1 MPTVVDFQMLC
12 GHEESSF
19 EIDICRLF
27 EAFPWGF
34 TSWYGEDAYTVL
46 AMGHLVF
53 DAARFGGVNG
63 KMLQTWPLTVDITAG
78 WLKCTNR
85 T

>member
-1 MPTVVDFQMLC
+1 MLTFDLNQCEKVPTVVDFQMLC

-34 TSWYGEDAYTVL
+34 TSWYGEAPVL
-46 AMGHLVF
+46 Y
-53 DAARFGGVNG
+53 
-63 KMLQTWPLTVDITAG
+63 
-78 WLKCTNR
+78 
-85 T
+85 